1 MKQRLAAPAA
11 VIAMFGA
18 VGWIGG
24 PAASRGSLTLVVAL
38 STVAVA
44 MVVGALVYVWMQRYV
59 DSFAQ
64 PFTDLERSL
73 RAAASRRR
81 DHIAFLRREL
91 EGAKAMP
98 VPSAGG
104 LHEALGFFLRRVED
118 RQMRQAAWIGALVH
132 DVKTPVAAA
141 ANALDTVS
149 RDVHTWTGQERE
161 LVGRVGVE
169 LRQLAGHVQDL
180 LDAVRL
186 DREDVELR
194 REDVDVAELVKDVVA
209 IDRGRTAVTV
219 RSEGQ
224 GYAVGDA
231 TLLRRAVENLVANA
245 VRYARSSVTIAVFPG
260 MVRVTDDGPGLPAE
274 LEDLAEPFR
283 SETLDLGASKV
294 HGGAAGMGLF
304 LARRVLELHDGKL
317 VVERTGPDG
326 TTFLAYLGQRT
337 AGRRS

>member
-1 MKQRLAAPAA
+1 
-11 VIAMFGA
+11 MFGA

-24 PAASRGSLTLVVAL
+24 PAASRGSLTLVIGL
-38 STVAVA
+38 SAVAVSL
-44 MVVGALVYVWMQRYV
+44 VVGALVYVWMQRYV
-59 DSFAQ
+59 DSFTR
-64 PFTDLERSL
+64 PYVDLERAL
-73 RAAASRRR
+73 RASASRRR

-91 EGAKAMP
+91 EGATTPPAR
-98 VPSAGG
+98 SAGA
-104 LHEALGFFLRRVED
+104 LAEALGFFLRRVED

-132 DVKTPVAAA
+132 DVKTPVAAS
-141 ANALDTVS
+141 ANALSTVS

-161 LVGRVGVE
+161 LVARVGVE

-194 REDVDVAELVKDVVA
+194 REDVDIADLVKDVVT
-209 IDRGRTAVTV
+209 IDRGTTAVTV

-224 GYAVGDA
+224 GYAFGDA
-231 TLLRRAVENLVANA
+231 TLLRRAIENLVANA

-274 LEDLAEPFR
+274 LDELAEPFR
-283 SETLDLGASKV
+283 SETLDLGGATV

-326 TTFLAYLGQRT
+326 TTFLAYM
-337 AGRRS
+337 GRRIAGPRS